1 MSPNI
6 IGISGNTARPS
17 RTRLLVEVITAE
29 AARVTEGRSAVFDL
43 AEIKVDLASA
53 QSSHE
58 LKGAAASIVDAL
70 LSADALV
77 VASPVYKASYTGIFK
92 HLFDLI
98 DPKALIGKP
107 LVLAATGGSER
118 HALVLEHQFQPLFSF
133 FGAAIVPTSIYATEN
148 DLSAATGLSPA
159 LRQRVDRAGLQLR
172 QLIAER
178 RRTPAFLEVA

>member
-1 MSPNI
+1 MQASI

-17 RTRLLVEVITAE
+17 RTRLLVEAITAE
-29 AARVTEGRSAVFDL
+29 AARLTEGRSAVFDL
-43 AEIKVDLASA
+43 AEIKLDLARA
-53 QSSHE
+53 QSSQE
-58 LKGAAASIVDAL
+58 LKGAAASVVDAL

-77 VASPVYKASYTGIFK
+77 VASPVYKASYTGLFK

-107 LVLAATGGSER
+107 IIMAATGGSER

-133 FGAAIVPTSIYATEN
+133 FGTAIVPTSIYATEN
-148 DLSAATGLSPA
+148 DLSAAAGLSPP
-159 LRQRVDRAGLQLR
+159 LKQRIGRASLQLQ

-178 RRTPAFLEVA
+178 RRAPAFLEVA